1 MQAGGVEFDNAVRQ
15 WLIAQVAQAR
25 WADTQSKENDAS
37 IGTSTGAVLWFV
49 IERDIGLEKRL
60 VLYFFLDVDL
70 IDIFFTEKHITRKNE
85 QIKRIVTINTTKY
98 SNTQLLTLSS
108 L

>member
-37 IGTSTGAVLWFV
+37 IGTSTGAVV
-49 IERDIGLEKRL
+49 CNRKRYRIREKISIIL
-60 VLYFFLDVDL
+60 FFGC
-70 IDIFFTEKHITRKNE
+70 
-85 QIKRIVTINTTKY
+85 
-98 SNTQLLTLSS
+98 
-108 L
+108 

>member
-49 IERDIGLEKRL
+49 IERDKRDIGLEKRL

-70 IDIFFTEKHITRKNE
+70 IDIFFTEKHITRKMN
-85 QIKRIVTINTTKY
+85 K
-98 SNTQLLTLSS
+98 
-108 L
+108 

>member
-37 IGTSTGAVLWFV
+37 IATST
-49 IERDIGLEKRL
+49 EKR
-60 VLYFFLDVDL
+60 
-70 IDIFFTEKHITRKNE
+70 I
-85 QIKRIVTINTTKY
+85 
-98 SNTQLLTLSS
+98 
-108 L
+108 

>member
-37 IGTSTGAVLWFV
+37 IGTSTGAVV
-49 IERDIGLEKRL
+49 CNRKR
-60 VLYFFLDVDL
+60 Y
-70 IDIFFTEKHITRKNE
+70 RN
-85 QIKRIVTINTTKY
+85 
-98 SNTQLLTLSS
+98 
-108 L
+108 